1 MVPRRKGLDG
11 LSPPRTEQGQPA
23 GASTPKPIA
32 TSGGTK
38 VRALLAISRA
48 IDYVN
53 IRLGK
58 AVAWLIV
65 VAITVS
71 TVNAIIRKLLNQS
84 SNAWLELQWYL
95 FAAVFMFCAAWTLI
109 SNEHIRIDIVNNQF
123 SKRVRNWIDLI
134 GHVFALLPFCIV
146 MIWTSIPF
154 FLTSYNLGE
163 RSFAAGGLP
172 QWIAKLIVPVAF
184 VILLIQS
191 FSEII
196 KRVAIMRGAIPDPY
210 DAPQVHAAEAEAERL
225 LQAANTKS

>member
-1 MVPRRKGLDG
+1 M
-11 LSPPRTEQGQPA
+11 
-23 GASTPKPIA
+23 
-32 TSGGTK
+32 
-38 VRALLAISRA
+38 
-48 IDYVN
+48 
-53 IRLGK
+53 
-58 AVAWLIV
+58 AWLIV
-65 VAITVS
+65 LAITVS
-71 TVNAIIRKLLNQS
+71 TVNAIVRKLLNQS

-109 SNEHIRIDIVNNQF
+109 SNEHIRIDIINNQF

-154 FLTSYNLGE
+154 FLTSYRLGE

-172 QWIAKLIVPVAF
+172 QWVAKLIIPVAF

-210 DAPQVHAAEAEAERL
+210 DAPPVHAAEAEAERL

>member
-1 MVPRRKGLDG
+1 M
-11 LSPPRTEQGQPA
+11 
-23 GASTPKPIA
+23 
-32 TSGGTK
+32 
-38 VRALLAISRA
+38 RALLAISRA

>member
-1 MVPRRKGLDG
+1 M
-11 LSPPRTEQGQPA
+11 
-23 GASTPKPIA
+23 
-32 TSGGTK
+32 
-38 VRALLAISRA
+38 RALLAISRA

-134 GHVFALLPFCIV
+134 GHLFALLPFCIV

>member
-1 MVPRRKGLDG
+1 M
-11 LSPPRTEQGQPA
+11 RTF
-23 GASTPKPIA
+23 
-32 TSGGTK
+32 
-38 VRALLAISRA
+38 LAISRA
-48 IDYVN
+48 IDFVN

-65 VAITVS
+65 LAITVS
-71 TVNAIIRKLLNQS
+71 TVNAIVRKLLNQS

-109 SNEHIRIDIVNNQF
+109 SNEHIRIDIINNQF

-154 FLTSYNLGE
+154 FLTSYRLGE

-172 QWIAKLIVPVAF
+172 QWIAKLIVPIAF
-184 VILLIQS
+184 VILLVQS

-196 KRVAIMRGAIPDPY
+196 KRIAIMRGAIPDPY
-210 DAPQVHAAEAEAERL
+210 DTPQVHAAEAEAERL

>member
-11 LSPPRTEQGQPA
+11 LSPPPNRA
-23 GASTPKPIA
+23 GTACRGFDAQTNRNVR
-32 TSGGTK
+32 GTK

-210 DAPQVHAAEAEAERL
+210 DAPQVNAAEAEAERL